1 MAAWIGLGA
10 AVVFLALWAAQ
21 TRRTLAALD
30 ANVVSAMDQ
39 IGVQLSSRIDA
50 LTTLTRQL
58 EPYDGEAARR
68 MSAMLCQCR
77 GTVTGVSGPGE
88 VQRQED
94 VIQTVIEQVRTV
106 AGQHPEVRADARCT
120 GQWQAVESYGKMLCT
135 SHLIYNDSAEKLN
148 RCLGRFPAVLLAKAL
163 GIHKRGYIKAAP
175 RCQR

>member
-30 ANVVSAMDQ
+30 ANVASAMDQ

-58 EPYDGEAARR
+58 EPYDGETARR
-68 MSAMLCQCR
+68 MLAMLCQCR
-77 GTVTGVSGPGE
+77 GAVTGVSGPGE

-106 AGQHPEVRADARCT
+106 AGQHPEVWADALMAAAAGTRCDNREKFV
-120 GQWQAVESYGKMLCT
+120 QAGFDIRQEAKKMEAFFL
-135 SHLIYNDSAEKLN
+135 EK
-148 RCLGRFPAVLLAKAL
+148 
-163 GIHKRGYIKAAP
+163 
-175 RCQR
+175 